1 MGIELRILDVIQ
13 TIHNPILDN
22 IFVFITKLGDAGF
35 IWVVLALILVI
46 RPKTRK
52 CGIVMIIS
60 LLLDV
65 VICNGLLKNIIART
79 RPCDVNNSIQLLIPK
94 PHDYSFPSGHTSA
107 SFAAVSSIFLLGP
120 KKMQKPVLL
129 LAIFISFSRMYLYVH
144 YPTDIIGGII
154 IGLFIGYLSNSIL
167 NKLLL
172 IKENKIQENLRK

>member
-1 MGIELRILDVIQ
+1 MGVELRILDIIQ

-35 IWVVLALILVI
+35 IWIVLAVILAI
-46 RPKTRK
+46 RPTTRK
-52 CGIVMIIS
+52 CGIVMLIS

-65 VICNGLLKNIIART
+65 VICNGLLKNIVART

-107 SFAAVSSIFLLGP
+107 SFVAVASIFLSGP

-129 LAIFISFSRMYLYVH
+129 LAILISFSRMYLYVH
-144 YPTDIIGGII
+144 YPTDVIGGVI
-154 IGLFIGYLSNSIL
+154 IGLFIGYLCNIIL
-167 NKLLL
+167 KKLLL
-172 IKENKIQENLRK
+172 IKENKIQEHLRK